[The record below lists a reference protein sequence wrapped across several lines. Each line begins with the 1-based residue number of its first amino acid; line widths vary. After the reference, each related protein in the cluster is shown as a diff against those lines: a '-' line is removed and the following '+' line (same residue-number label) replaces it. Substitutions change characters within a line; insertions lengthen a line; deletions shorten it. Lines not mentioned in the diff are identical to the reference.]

1 MFRLAMVPYGALW
14 CHGAMGRPAGLYSEG
29 ILKPD
34 EFGRVNSQHL
44 KEAMVEVGSTVPNAS
59 LQGQKSQVKSADV
72 CTAKAYLK
80 AYLKA
85 IQRSL
90 NTIMKEE

>member
-1 MFRLAMVPYGALW
+1 MM
-14 CHGAMGRPAGLYSEG
+14 CHGAMGLPWDAGLYSEG

-59 LQGQKSQVKSADV
+59 VQGRGQKW
-72 CTAKAYLK
+72 
-80 AYLKA
+80 
-85 IQRSL
+85 
-90 NTIMKEE
+90 

>member
-1 MFRLAMVPYGALW
+1 MVPW
-14 CHGAMGRPAGLYSEG
+14 DFAGLYSEG

-44 KEAMVEVGSTVPNAS
+44 KEAMVEVGSTVPNATS
-59 LQGQKSQVKSADV
+59 VQGQKSRVKSADI

-80 AYLKA
+80 A
-85 IQRSL
+85 IQSNSKIIKHNHKWRIAY
-90 NTIMKEE
+90 NN

>member
-1 MFRLAMVPYGALW
+1 M
-14 CHGAMGRPAGLYSEG
+14 CHGAMGLPWDAGLYSEG

-59 LQGQKSQVKSADV
+59 VQGRGQKW
-72 CTAKAYLK
+72 
-80 AYLKA
+80 
-85 IQRSL
+85 
-90 NTIMKEE
+90 